1 MSKLH
6 YRNLSHNQEAELYIG
21 GRLIARFSATVDGT
35 SLPTYSAWLA
45 TDVTEEDYQAHHED
59 IHRAYIEF
67 VHKQSVNEAKLIDRI
82 QADKE
87 ADQPE
92 EPSTVE
98 EPAQSEPRVDEP
110 DQPEPRVEEPDQP
123 EPRVEEP
130 GQSEPRV
137 DEPAQPEPRVEE
149 PSQPELTVEELA
161 QPEVNQSGDNTPQV
175 EE

>member
-1 MSKLH
+1 MSNLK
-6 YRNLSHNQEAELYIG
+6 YRNPNHNQEAELYIG
-21 GRLIARFSATVDGT
+21 DRLIARFSATVDGT

-67 VHKQSVNEAKLIDRI
+67 VQKQSVNESKLIDRI

-92 EPSTVE
+92 EPSTV
-98 EPAQSEPRVDEP
+98 DEP
-110 DQPEPRVEEPDQP
+110 TQPEPRVEEP
-123 EPRVEEP
+123 
-130 GQSEPRV
+130 
-137 DEPAQPEPRVEE
+137 
-149 PSQPELTVEELA
+149 A
-161 QPEVNQSGDNTPQV
+161 QPEVNQSGDNTPQA

>member
-21 GRLIARFSATVDGT
+21 DRLIARFSATVDGT

-45 TDVTEEDYQAHHED
+45 TDVTEEDYQAHHET
-59 IHRAYIEF
+59 IHQAYIEF
-67 VHKQSVNEAKLIDRI
+67 VKKQSVNESKLIDRI

-87 ADQPE
+87 VDQPE
-92 EPSTVE
+92 EPSN
-98 EPAQSEPRVDEP
+98 
-110 DQPEPRVEEPDQP
+110 
-123 EPRVEEP
+123 
-130 GQSEPRV
+130 V

-149 PSQPELTVEELA
+149 PEEPSTVDEPA
-161 QPEVNQSGDNTPQV
+161 QPEVDQTGDTAPQV

>member
-110 DQPEPRVEEPDQP
+110 DQPEPRVEEP
-123 EPRVEEP
+123 
-130 GQSEPRV
+130 
-137 DEPAQPEPRVEE
+137 
-149 PSQPELTVEELA
+149 SQPELTVEELA